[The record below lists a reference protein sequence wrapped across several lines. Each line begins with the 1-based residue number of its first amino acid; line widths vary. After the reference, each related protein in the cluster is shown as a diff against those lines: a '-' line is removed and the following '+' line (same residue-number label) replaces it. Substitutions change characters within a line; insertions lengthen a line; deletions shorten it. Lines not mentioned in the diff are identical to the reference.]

1 MFIFIYFHKKTK
13 EYQMKSY
20 FTSLF
25 TNNISPFFKGMR
37 IEYGIHSTLIS
48 VQFPISSNSTKKKSE
63 KKIVIEI
70 AAKNINLVID
80 RRHDDSHRRWLYS
93 NIMLCENVSMCLSVC
108 LMHSNLFNYRSSLW
122 QNSKHRMTS
131 MKSWAWSFWTL
142 LSWSR

>member
-1 MFIFIYFHKKTK
+1 MEFIQHLLA
-13 EYQMKSY
+13 S
-20 FTSLF
+20 
-25 TNNISPFFKGMR
+25 N
-37 IEYGIHSTLIS
+37 
-48 VQFPISSNSTKKKSE
+48 FPYHQIQQKKKKSE

-122 QNSKHRMTS
+122 QNNKHRMTS
-131 MKSWAWSFWTL
+131 MKS
-142 LSWSR
+142 